1 METSALV
8 LAIIGLGISGTL
20 ALIKIWE
27 AFLSQAKLDVEFD
40 WIEQPKEFELRVTV
54 ANLGHRKDGIRALS
68 IVAAGNPFQRN
79 EIRALLPSPLN
90 PRELASFTW
99 TVDRDD
105 VDEEPRLSMKNGDA
119 ELSVI
124 DIRKRELRFKIP
136 ALDVAWSGRRSVRE
150 EQLQRR
156 LE

>member
-1 METSALV
+1 METSAFV
-8 LAIIGLGISGTL
+8 LAIVGLVISGTL

-27 AFLSQAKLDVEFD
+27 TFLSQAKLDVEFD

-68 IVAAGNPFQRN
+68 IVAADNVFQRN
-79 EIRALLPSPLN
+79 EIRDLLPSPLN

-99 TVDRDD
+99 MVDRDD
-105 VDEEPRLSMKNGDA
+105 DDEPRLSMKNGDA

-150 EQLQRR
+150 EQLQPRS
-156 LE
+156 E